1 MSTTQIFEVT
11 FQIVGPAG
19 SGAGNADKYR
29 RPEIRKATVAAASAH
44 PKDILSVLNAD
55 VTIPAGDHI
64 DILSVRPGHV
74 IGTEGGAVLS

>member
-1 MSTTQIFEVT
+1 MSTTQLFEVR
-11 FQIVGPAG
+11 FRIVGPAN
-19 SGAGNADKYR
+19 SGAGLPNKWTM
-29 RPEIRKATVAAASAH
+29 PERKATVAAASAH